1 MDRDAEIAAVVENG
15 LALADAAQAAGLDAP
30 VDACPGWTVAD
41 LVWHTLEVHWFWGTV
56 VAQRITDPAALAPL
70 PRPADGDLVEQY
82 REGVAILR
90 AALDTATDDTVVWT
104 WAERKDVGFVRRRM
118 AQETAVHRWDAER
131 AAGRPWSIPV
141 DLATDGIDEFLYL
154 FLPDVADGAE
164 PLDGT
169 VHLHTTDA
177 GGHGEWL
184 VVIGDDG
191 EPVVTREHAKGSCAL
206 RGPAADLLLAL
217 WRRQPLS
224 TVDVVGDV
232 GVAERFIART
242 NLD

>member
-1 MDRDAEIAAVVENG
+1 MDREADISAVVENG
-15 LALADAAQAAGLDAP
+15 LALADAAEAAGLDAP
-30 VDACPGWTVAD
+30 VEACPGWTVAD

-56 VAQRITDPAALAPL
+56 VAQRITDPDGLAPL
-70 PRPADGDLVEQY
+70 PRPADGDLVERY
-82 REGVAILR
+82 RDGVAILR
-90 AALDTATDDTVVWT
+90 AALDTASDDTVVWT

-131 AAGRPWSIPV
+131 AAGRSWSIPV
-141 DLATDGIDEFLYL
+141 DLATDGIDEFLHL
-154 FLPDVADGAE
+154 LLPDVADDAE

-169 VHLHTTDA
+169 VHLHTTDE

-206 RGPAADLLLAL
+206 RGRAADLLLAL

-224 TVDVVGDV
+224 SVDVVGDV
-232 GVAERFIART
+232 DVAERFIART